1 MATPVQQIPN
11 GTIPIM
17 SGVPAGAVQQIQPA
31 LVYQQQPV
39 VMTGAAPMAYTPRK
53 PYIRNPSEEHW

>member
-17 SGVPAGAVQQIQPA
+17 SGVAGVQPVQPT

-39 VMTGAAPMAYTPRK
+39 VVAGTAPMAYTPRK
-53 PYIRNPSEEHW
+53 PYIRHPNEEHW

>member
-17 SGVPAGAVQQIQPA
+17 SGGVAGTPVQQQPT

-39 VMTGAAPMAYTPRK
+39 IVAGSAPMAYTPRK
-53 PYIRNPSEEHW
+53 PYIRNPNEEQG